1 MIQKVEHWLAVREV
15 ISLKPT
21 CEKARC
27 TDIGVTENETIIK
40 VHWKLTCAS
49 IFMVLLFNQ

>member
-49 IFMVLLFNQ
+49 TFMVLLFNQ